1 MYAKKFGVPV
11 AKLMDKLWGES
22 YFNPKTKKWAKTKDD
37 DNVRAFNQYILD
49 PIYKVFD
56 RYQPHIQ
63 FGLSITWRSG

>member
-56 RYQPHIQ
+56 RY
-63 FGLSITWRSG
+63 

>member
-22 YFNPKTKKWAKTKDD
+22 YFNSKTKKWAKTKDD
-37 DNVRAFNQYILD
+37 DNTRAFNQYILD

-56 RYQPHIQ
+56 R
-63 FGLSITWRSG
+63 